1 MKRTARIRTDDR
13 YQWPLASRGCQ
24 FPPKVRGLRSGR
36 TLKNRPEKVVLGDGR
51 RRMSNRNPDW
61 SMPQGTHDASPRD
74 LARRA
79 HTRMDHRLGDLGCSM
94 PSHPPRHT
102 PQGPSGTGPVSTTSG
117 IGLSGRCIDS
127 ASSFPS
133 PCARVLLKQCGVA
146 SMHEIRGAPRRAT
159 RAIIPV
165 VRLTCNA
172 PRQGSGSPLPSAVL
186 VIRGPPR
193 PPHASGTP
201 DTRLVESECAV
212 ILQGLIYIST

>member
-94 PSHPPRHT
+94 PSHPLRHHT
-102 PQGPSGTGPVSTTSG
+102 PQGPSAAGPVSTTPGVGFSE
-117 IGLSGRCIDS
+117 RRTDS
-127 ASSFPS
+127 ASSFLL
-133 PCARVLLKQCGVA
+133 PCIRFLLCRCGVA
-146 SMHEIRGAPRRAT
+146 SIHEIRGAPRRAT
-159 RAIIPV
+159 RAIRPHGAFHV
-165 VRLTCNA
+165 KRTTQRERFSVTFRV
-172 PRQGSGSPLPSAVL
+172 PRHSLHA
-186 VIRGPPR
+186 PPR
-193 PPHASGTP
+193 TSANPGTW
-201 DTRLVESECAV
+201 LLESEYAA
-212 ILQGLIYIST
+212 ISQGLIYIST

>member
-1 MKRTARIRTDDR
+1 
-13 YQWPLASRGCQ
+13 
-24 FPPKVRGLRSGR
+24 LRSGR

-74 LARRA
+74 LARCA

-94 PSHPPRHT
+94 PSHPLRHT

-146 SMHEIRGAPRRAT
+146 SMHEIRGASRRAT

-165 VRLTCNA
+165 GRFSWET
-172 PRQGSGSPLPSAVL
+172 PRPGNGAPLPYRDSRHSLHA
-186 VIRGPPR
+186 P

-212 ILQGLIYIST
+212 ISQGLIYISI